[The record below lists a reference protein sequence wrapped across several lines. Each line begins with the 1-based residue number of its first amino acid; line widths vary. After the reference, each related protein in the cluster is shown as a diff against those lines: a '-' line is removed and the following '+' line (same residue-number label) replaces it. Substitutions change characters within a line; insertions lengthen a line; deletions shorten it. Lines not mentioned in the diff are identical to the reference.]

1 LKNQFKENTMI
12 EEETKLDD
20 CIETLELLKLY
31 IKNTLDDGEEVD
43 SYYVLYIVEKT
54 LQRVKVI

>member
-1 LKNQFKENTMI
+1 MI
-12 EEETKLDD
+12 EEETKLDY

-31 IKNTLDDGEEVD
+31 IENTLKDGEEVD